1 MARPYKQGV
10 DYYSLDVDFLKD
22 IKYRKIRKS
31 CGPQTCEILLCL
43 LSYIYGDMGYFL
55 RWDEDSA
62 FLVADDV
69 GAKEGLVEEV
79 VNKAV
84 QVGFFDHDKYQKY
97 KILTSNGIQKRYKL
111 MTSKR
116 KEVVLQEEYLIIDG
130 NNSLSTVVNG
140 VNNTQ
145 REKERESKVKESKV
159 NKKETESSINPSSP
173 ETSVEK
179 AFFEEPLGEEKLTEL
194 IRYYSQNVSPATP
207 VNITDLQYDLSD
219 FDGDLELLK
228 EAVNICAR
236 NNERRYSYFAGILK
250 NWRANGVKTY
260 ADYLNNERER
270 ADKKT
275 QNKQYQNK
283 SVRQE
288 KVPEWMNQANGEE
301 EKLSPEEQA
310 EFERQMQE
318 LLGGE

>member
-236 NNERRYSYFAGILK
+236 N
-250 NWRANGVKTY
+250 
-260 ADYLNNERER
+260 
-270 ADKKT
+270 
-275 QNKQYQNK
+275 
-283 SVRQE
+283 
-288 KVPEWMNQANGEE
+288 
-301 EKLSPEEQA
+301 
-310 EFERQMQE
+310 
-318 LLGGE
+318 